1 MSPSAFGAAVLCASL
16 LAGTVPAVGTEEPT
30 NSPATTLTSDPTEP
44 TAEEIEPAE
53 LNETN
58 PNTSEGGNVVIPEE
72 GEIDNP
78 DISLPDT
85 AGTEDTFQSKTESQR
100 SEAHNGLESVAP
112 LSASTQALSTWSD
125 NFSRTVSKGWGNTYT
140 LDGSSPSAAF
150 SVNGK
155 LAQVQVP
162 ADHTGVANT
171 VGFAGRDVNAKVTV
185 QVSAVPTSGYGT
197 FSSLNLRVS
206 NESFYRA
213 TLRLAP
219 DKVAAIKIERVG
231 TSSTTLVQDIK
242 LPFAPKA
249 NTDYNFEFQTTGT
262 SKVELAA
269 RRGLSARTRRH
280 GRQRPRTHQERESQM
295 AVEQQSA
302 HMSTAMDQRSFSA
315 MTTSS

>member
-30 NSPATTLTSDPTEP
+30 NSPATTSRQIRPNPPQKRSNL
-44 TAEEIEPAE
+44 AE

-58 PNTSEGGNVVIPEE
+58 PTTSEGGNVVIPEE

-150 SVNGK
+150 SVNK

-171 VGFAGRDVNAKVTV
+171 VGFVDGDVNAKVTV

-197 FSSLNLRVS
+197 SP
-206 NESFYRA
+206 A
-213 TLRLAP
+213 
-219 DKVAAIKIERVG
+219 
-231 TSSTTLVQDIK
+231 
-242 LPFAPKA
+242 
-249 NTDYNFEFQTTGT
+249 
-262 SKVELAA
+262 
-269 RRGLSARTRRH
+269 
-280 GRQRPRTHQERESQM
+280 
-295 AVEQQSA
+295 
-302 HMSTAMDQRSFSA
+302 
-315 MTTSS
+315 